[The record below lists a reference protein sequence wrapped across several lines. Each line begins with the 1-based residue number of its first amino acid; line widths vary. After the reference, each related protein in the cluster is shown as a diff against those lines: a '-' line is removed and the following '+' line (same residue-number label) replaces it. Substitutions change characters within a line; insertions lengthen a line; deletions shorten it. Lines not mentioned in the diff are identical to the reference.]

1 MKTQPIYLLL
11 FAILITSIAV
21 GQPASSPFI
30 ERNYRT
36 LNDKNNRAIA
46 GFSGG
51 GGTTLYFGLNNTD
64 QVDECKTLSECHCA

>member
-21 GQPASSPFI
+21 GQPASRPFI

-36 LNDKNNRAIA
+36 TAPSQVFRAEEA
-46 GFSGG
+46 PRC
-51 GGTTLYFGLNNTD
+51 TL
-64 QVDECKTLSECHCA
+64 A